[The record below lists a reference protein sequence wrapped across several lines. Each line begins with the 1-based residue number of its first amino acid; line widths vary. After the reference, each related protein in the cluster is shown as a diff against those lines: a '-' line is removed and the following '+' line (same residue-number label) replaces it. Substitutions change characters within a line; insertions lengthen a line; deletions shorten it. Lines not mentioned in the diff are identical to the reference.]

1 MSNHLGM
8 LRSPAGSTKNTKRIG
23 RGQGSGRGGTSTKG
37 HKGAQSR
44 SGYKRMANFE
54 GGQMSLIRRVPKFG
68 FTSPFRVE
76 YQEINVARLQKL
88 VDAGSLGDG
97 VVTPELLFELGVTSK
112 RNQPVKILGNGELSA
127 KLAVTA
133 HKLSAAARTKIEQ
146 AGGSVTINE

>member
-1 MSNHLGM
+1 MSNLLGT
-8 LRSPAGSTKNTKRIG
+8 LRSPKGATKNVKRIG
-23 RGQGSGRGGTSTKG
+23 RGQGSGHGGTSTKG

-68 FTSPFRVE
+68 FHNPFRVD
-76 YQEINVARLQKL
+76 YQEVNLGRLQRL
-88 VDAGSLGDG
+88 VDDG
-97 VVTPELLFELGVTSK
+97 VLSDGIVTPELLFELGITSK
-112 RNQPVKILGNGELSA
+112 RNKPVKILGNGELKT

>member
-1 MSNHLGM
+1 MSNILGM
-8 LRSPAGSTKNTKRIG
+8 LRSPKGATKNTKRIG

-76 YQEINVARLQKL
+76 YQEVNVARLQQL

-112 RNQPVKILGNGELSA
+112 RNQPVKILGNGDITS

-133 HKLSAAARTKIEQ
+133 HKMSAAARTKIEQ

>member
-1 MSNHLGM
+1 MSNHLGT
-8 LRSPAGSTKNTKRIG
+8 LRSPKGATKNSKRIG
-23 RGQGSGRGGTSTKG
+23 RGQGSGHGGTSTKG

-68 FTSPFRVE
+68 FSNPFRVE
-76 YQEINVARLQKL
+76 YQEVNVSRLQQL
-88 VDAGSLGDG
+88 ADAGSLGDG

-112 RNQPVKILGNGELSA
+112 RNKPVKILGNGEISTKLS
-127 KLAVTA
+127 VTA